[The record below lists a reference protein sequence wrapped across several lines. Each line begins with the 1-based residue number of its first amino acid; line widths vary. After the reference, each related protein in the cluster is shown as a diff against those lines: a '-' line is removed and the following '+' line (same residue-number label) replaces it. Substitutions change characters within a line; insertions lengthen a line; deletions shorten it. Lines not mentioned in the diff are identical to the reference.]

1 MRMKESEK
9 LIRIMRK
16 IEVVREDML
25 DMMEGECDAAVVG
38 ILIRINIDLGRLA
51 SQYRERAI
59 AACKAEG
66 RQAIWPF

>member
-1 MRMKESEK
+1 MRLKDSEK
-9 LIRIMRK
+9 LIRVMRK

-25 DMMEGECDAAVVG
+25 DMMEGECDPAVVG
-38 ILIRINIDLGRLA
+38 TLIRLNRDLGCLA
-51 SQYRERAI
+51 ACYRERAI